1 MMVATES
8 LKREMAGAW
17 LHAICASGRAAWMWS
32 ISIPIAGARLPY
44 ERPIWLYV
52 GRVAVEKN
60 IEAFLALD
68 LPGTKVVVGDGPA
81 RAALAREISATRD
94 SWAP

>member
-1 MMVATES
+1 
-8 LKREMAGAW
+8 
-17 LHAICASGRAAWMWS
+17 MWS
-32 ISIPIAGARLPY
+32 NSIPSPGARLPY
-44 ERPIWLYV
+44 DGPIWLYV

-81 RAALAREISATRD
+81 RGALAAQISGRPN

>member
-1 MMVATES
+1 MVATES
-8 LKREMAGAW
+8 LKRELAGAW
-17 LHAICASGRAAWMWS
+17 LQQHAHLVARRGCRA
-32 ISIPIAGARLPY
+32 IPSHRRMRALPY
-44 ERPIWLYV
+44 EGPIWLYV

-81 RAALAREISATRD
+81 RAALAAQISRPRN